1 MNNIGRKRSKDIE
14 KGKRR
19 KTAKR
24 NKKAVVLNGVEIEKY
39 RKRKRGYGYF
49 FGMDI
54 KGIEKYKSSS

>member
-24 NKKAVVLNGVEIEKY
+24 NKKAVVSNGMEIEKY
-39 RKRKRGYGYF
+39 RKRKRG
-49 FGMDI
+49 
-54 KGIEKYKSSS
+54 